1 MFIVIEGLDGVGKST
16 LAKELARC
24 CGGIAMDTPG
34 TGLRPLESQVLDAL
48 GGHQTARC
56 LFYAAS
62 VLAAGQK
69 AGQLSESGE
78 TVIMDRYWL
87 STIAYARARDVTVD
101 LSALEA
107 IVPAPSITILLTLD
121 ESERQRRINDRRA
134 NPYDLETF
142 DGHFRATVLREMRSS
157 ARRTDLRP
165 IEVDI
170 TGTDAVAAVQA
181 VQAVVSQIS
190 CQTR

>member
-16 LAKELARC
+16 LAKELARYYV
-24 CGGIAMDTPG
+24 GIAMDTPG

-69 AGQLSESGE
+69 AQQLSKSGE

-107 IVPAPSITILLTLD
+107 IVPAPSVTILLTLD
-121 ESERQRRINDRRA
+121 ESERQRRINGRCA
-134 NPYDLETF
+134 NPYDLETL
-142 DGHFRATVLREMRSS
+142 DGRFQATVLSEMRSS
-157 ARRTDLRP
+157 ARRPELRP
-165 IEVDI
+165 IEIDI
-170 TGTDAVAAVQA
+170 TGADAVAAVQT
-181 VQAVVSQIS
+181 VVSRIS